1 MTLSAC
7 SSGVFRFYTGSDAA
21 QGPAWG
27 HVVLARHVGESG
39 DAAGRAD
46 SLRGGGWT
54 RGRGFSSGPSDLRP
68 AAVAAM
74 TGLALLYSGVFVAFW
89 ACMLV
94 VGEAGSCGRG
104 RRPGPA
110 GAPRGTWGP
119 GSPAPQRGLLTQG
132 PGTCL
137 TAVGASDRDRG
148 GPDFQLL
155 DEGRGRGLLGAARAA
170 LVPFCHYRPPPPS
183 HCCRPS
189 LAPERPA
196 WVTSRLLQFL
206 FPRSLRPLPH
216 RSLLGICYTIFDL
229 GFRFDVA
236 WFLTE
241 TSPFMWSN
249 LGIGLAISLSVVGAA
264 WGIYI
269 TGSSIIGGGV
279 KAPRIKTKNLVSI
292 IFCEAVAI
300 YGIIM
305 AIVISNMAEPF
316 SATDPQAI
324 GHRNYHAGYS
334 MFGAG
339 LTVGLSNLF
348 CGVCVGIVGSGA
360 ALADAQNPS
369 LFVKILIVEIF
380 GSAIGLFGVI
390 VAILQTSRVKMGD

>member
-1 MTLSAC
+1 
-7 SSGVFRFYTGSDAA
+7 
-21 QGPAWG
+21 
-27 HVVLARHVGESG
+27 
-39 DAAGRAD
+39 
-46 SLRGGGWT
+46 
-54 RGRGFSSGPSDLRP
+54 
-68 AAVAAM
+68 M
-74 TGLALLYSGVFVAFW
+74 TGLELLYLGIFVAFW
-89 ACMLV
+89 ACMIV
-94 VGEAGSCGRG
+94 V
-104 RRPGPA
+104 
-110 GAPRGTWGP
+110 
-119 GSPAPQRGLLTQG
+119 
-132 PGTCL
+132 
-137 TAVGASDRDRG
+137 
-148 GPDFQLL
+148 
-155 DEGRGRGLLGAARAA
+155 
-170 LVPFCHYRPPPPS
+170 
-183 HCCRPS
+183 
-189 LAPERPA
+189 
-196 WVTSRLLQFL
+196 
-206 FPRSLRPLPH
+206 
-216 RSLLGICYTIFDL
+216 GICYTIFDL

-316 SATDPQAI
+316 SATDPKAI

-390 VAILQTSRVKMGD
+390 VAILQVRIPLGTYGFFALGCSPALLCSEEQKCLPSLPKPCPVSCPPCLLLYMHCPSFSPFASLSSAVSENVVFVAFLSQGLC

>member
-1 MTLSAC
+1 MSTCTKAVEACVKPREVRLGSQRGSCKLS
-7 SSGVFRFYTGSDAA
+7 
-21 QGPAWG
+21 Q
-27 HVVLARHVGESG
+27 LAYILYPKLWKCAVSP
-39 DAAGRAD
+39 
-46 SLRGGGWT
+46 SLRV
-54 RGRGFSSGPSDLRP
+54 SGN
-68 AAVAAM
+68 
-74 TGLALLYSGVFVAFW
+74 
-89 ACMLV
+89 
-94 VGEAGSCGRG
+94 
-104 RRPGPA
+104 PG
-110 GAPRGTWGP
+110 
-119 GSPAPQRGLLTQG
+119 
-132 PGTCL
+132 
-137 TAVGASDRDRG
+137 
-148 GPDFQLL
+148 
-155 DEGRGRGLLGAARAA
+155 LGAAARKDLGLGGGVTERGVTEGVAGNGGLSRGICADSRAFA
-170 LVPFCHYRPPPPS
+170 RG
-183 HCCRPS
+183 
-189 LAPERPA
+189 
-196 WVTSRLLQFL
+196 
-206 FPRSLRPLPH
+206 PLD
-216 RSLLGICYTIFDL
+216 LGICYTIFDL

-305 AIVISNMAEPF
+305 AIVLSNMAEPF
-316 SATDPQAI
+316 SATDPKAI